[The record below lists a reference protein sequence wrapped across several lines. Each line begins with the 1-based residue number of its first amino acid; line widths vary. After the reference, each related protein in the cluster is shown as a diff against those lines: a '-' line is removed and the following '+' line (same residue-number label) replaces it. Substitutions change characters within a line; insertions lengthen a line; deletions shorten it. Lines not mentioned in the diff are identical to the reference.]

1 MPNRESYLRFLQRMG
16 KTEEEVLPILTE
28 HEREKLEAL
37 GELLQA
43 IQETDEPGYKE
54 LLTSDP
60 ALRIKWQLDL
70 SNKDTNTNYLLN
82 RLYEELRADFEEL
95 GIPILKNIFAGV
107 YPTYSFN
114 AQTRL
119 EDDGYLILLD
129 TGCFETIEAVVTI
142 LLGPW
147 TDRQK
152 VTMLVKVVRDYCH
165 RRKLPRSEELKEISS
180 EKESGLEIVTDMK
193 TAEEITPILT
203 NACDRFVIAHEYG
216 HVVRGHF
223 EGGSLTSLGEHGE
236 LEVISKNQE
245 QEFEVD
251 LWALNTLI
259 KQTDKYDARERLIT
273 YTGALIPLGIDL
285 LINDCR
291 KLEQRRE
298 GSDDSHPP
306 ALERMHL
313 LQTFYD
319 RLSWNLDFNESGR
332 IDGSFLRLVSDCS
345 LALGGEGIPLAKS
358 LSMET
363 LSDDSAREL
372 ALAFGVSR
380 SSHDQIVPLENSD
393 DLMKRLVEKMK
404 IDLVKPLSNP
414 FGMAL
419 DEVDKIKRRMFI
431 GLEILLL
438 TGGAVSFYF
447 TGGILFPA
455 VFVAMAVLVAA
466 LYFWFL

>member
-1 MPNRESYLRFLQRMG
+1 
-16 KTEEEVLPILTE
+16 
-28 HEREKLEAL
+28 
-37 GELLQA
+37 
-43 IQETDEPGYKE
+43 
-54 LLTSDP
+54 
-60 ALRIKWQLDL
+60 
-70 SNKDTNTNYLLN
+70 
-82 RLYEELRADFEEL
+82 
-95 GIPILKNIFAGV
+95 
-107 YPTYSFN
+107 
-114 AQTRL
+114 
-119 EDDGYLILLD
+119 
-129 TGCFETIEAVVTI
+129 
-142 LLGPW
+142 
-147 TDRQK
+147 
-152 VTMLVKVVRDYCH
+152 
-165 RRKLPRSEELKEISS
+165 
-180 EKESGLEIVTDMK
+180 
-193 TAEEITPILT
+193 
-203 NACDRFVIAHEYG
+203 
-216 HVVRGHF
+216 
-223 EGGSLTSLGEHGE
+223 
-236 LEVISKNQE
+236 VISKNQE

-273 YTGALIPLGIDL
+273 YTGGLIPLGIDL

-306 ALERMHL
+306 ALERMRL

-319 RLSWNLDFNESGR
+319 RLSWNLDFKESGR

-380 SSHDQIVPLENSD
+380 SSHDRIVPLENSD
-393 DLMKRLVEKMK
+393 DLMTRLVEKMK
-404 IDLVKPLSNP
+404 IDLVKPLRNP
-414 FGMAL
+414 LEMAL
-419 DEVDKIKRRMFI
+419 DELDKIKRRMFI

-455 VFVAMAVLVAA
+455 VSVAMAVLVAA